1 LVPPLEKWFGVICG
15 VENGVE
21 LSRMIRGTLLLF
33 IPFES
38 EQCTLVFDEAVP
50 LIIVCGF

>member
-1 LVPPLEKWFGVICG
+1 VLCG

-21 LSRMIRGTLLLF
+21 LSRMIRGKLLLF
-33 IPFES
+33 IPFENK
-38 EQCTLVFDEAVP
+38 QGTLVFVKAVS